1 MPPDQS
7 TDTATPYVR
16 LATLDDLDEFVQAA
30 NRAFLHDPV
39 FNYFANLKQFIDPEV
54 DAEEYRRRGK
64 FLYFLAKSCFL
75 AGGRVSVVVDPA
87 NNGSIAGGALL
98 MPPRK
103 RMAAWR
109 LHLLFKSG
117 FGSVLKQWGLAGLWK
132 MSIEYQNGC
141 EKKMKRCFE
150 EKGVQESP
158 TEAWYVQL
166 IFTDPDYQGRG
177 LMSKLM
183 RDAFADAPEATF
195 CLEASTAKSRDL
207 YAHLGFENPLPI
219 QMGVGSS
226 NSSGL
231 CATGKDATGVEAYA
245 MGRWPSKR

>member
-1 MPPDQS
+1 MPLDQS
-7 TDTATPYVR
+7 MNTTTPYVR
-16 LATLDDLDEFVQAA
+16 PATLDDLDEFVKAA

-39 FNYFANLKQFIDPEV
+39 FNYFANLKQFVDPEV
-54 DAEEYRRRGK
+54 DAEEYRGH
-64 FLYFLAKSCFL
+64 
-75 AGGRVSVVVDPA
+75 VTVVVDPA
-87 NNGSIAGGALL
+87 NNGRIVGGALW

-103 RMAAWR
+103 RMAAWK

-117 FGSVLKQWGLAGLWK
+117 FGKVLKQWGLGGLSK
-132 MSIEYQNGC
+132 MVIGYQSVS
-141 EKKMKRCFE
+141 EKKMKKCFE

-158 TEAWYVQL
+158 KEAWYVQL

-183 RDAFADAPEATF
+183 RDAFAKAPEATF

-207 YAHLGFENPLPI
+207 YAHLGFENPIPI
-219 QMGVGSS
+219 PVGVGLC

-231 CATGKDATGVEAYA
+231 RATGKDAAGVEAYA